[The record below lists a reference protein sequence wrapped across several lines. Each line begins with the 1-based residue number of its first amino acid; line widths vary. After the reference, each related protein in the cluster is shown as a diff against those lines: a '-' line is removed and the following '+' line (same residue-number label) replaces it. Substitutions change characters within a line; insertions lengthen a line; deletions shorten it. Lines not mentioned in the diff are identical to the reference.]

1 MDIGT
6 NDLLTDLLVL
16 VTFMYTEEK
25 KKCFRH
31 IDPVLYGLQCI
42 YRNYNYVHVVFKTTL
57 TLYINY
63 ICNTKFSIQLKSWE
77 FYFSALWGLYMQKS
91 KPGLFPLT
99 L

>member
-42 YRNYNYVHVVFKTTL
+42 IYYTG
-57 TLYINY
+57 I
-63 ICNTKFSIQLKSWE
+63 IIM
-77 FYFSALWGLYMQKS
+77 YM
-91 KPGLFPLT
+91 
-99 L
+99 